1 MIIEFFRSSSFNNW
15 DYCQQQYYLNY
26 VLGIPRGE
34 SKKALKGT
42 IAHKV
47 LECLA
52 SAKQK
57 LDLHPSAAYI
67 TLREDIGEIIV
78 QRSSFLTK
86 KILTQ
91 DEIYAINRTRTNK
104 YTYLHKA
111 DLPPNSYRL
120 GVDLVEELITKA
132 YEAYHVKCDNWQPV
146 DLKDIRNFVW
156 MTLEFKNGMFDP
168 RMRKIV
174 APEQPFAFEIKED
187 WAKIDYVHPQTGEK
201 RDGYLGLKGTMDL
214 ITEIAPDV
222 YEIVDWKT
230 GQRKDWASGAKKDF
244 TKLSKD
250 FQLKLYHYAAS
261 KVFPNAK
268 QILVSIF
275 FSRDGGP
282 YTLYFD
288 ENSIKETEE
297 ILKQRFEEIKA
308 STLPKMCDPT
318 QRDFKCNK
326 ICDYYNM
333 ASPDGKEKNFCKYAH
348 SYIKLHGIEKA
359 TKDLTHH
366 AHDINHYAAPGDLE

>member
-57 LDLHPSAAYI
+57 LDQSPEAEYI

-78 QRSSFLTK
+78 KRSDFLK
-86 KILTQ
+86 KTILTQ

-104 YTYLHKA
+104 YTYMHKCA
-111 DLPPNSYRL
+111 LPPNSYRL
-120 GVDLVEELITKA
+120 GCDLVEDITQKA
-132 YEAYHVKCDNWQPV
+132 YDAYHVKCDGWQPV

-156 MTLEFKNGMFDP
+156 LALEYRDGTFDP
-168 RMRKIV
+168 RKRKIV

-187 WAKIDYVHPQTGEK
+187 WAKIDYVHPVTGETK
-201 RDGYLGLKGTMDL
+201 NGYLGLKGTMDL
-214 ITEIAPDV
+214 ITCIDKDV
-222 YEIVDWKT
+222 YEIIDWKS
-230 GQRKDWASGAKKDF
+230 GQRKDWASGDKKDY

-261 KVFPNAK
+261 KVFPNIK
-268 QILVSIF
+268 EIIVSIF
-275 FSRDGGP
+275 FMRDGGP
-282 YTLYFD
+282 YSLYFGP
-288 ENSIKETEE
+288 ESLKETED
-297 ILKQRFEEIKA
+297 ILKSRFEEIKA
-308 STLPKMCDPT
+308 ATLPKMCDPT
-318 QRDFKCNK
+318 QRDFKCQR

-333 ASPDGKEKNFCKYAH
+333 PSPDGKAKNFCKYAH
-348 SYIKLHGIEKA
+348 NYVKLHGIDKA
-359 TKDLTHH
+359 TKDLTHKN
-366 AHDINHYAAPGDLE
+366 HDINHYAAPGDLE